1 MSGECEK
8 CGEHALECDC
18 FYDRHI
24 TDHIWISVK
33 DRLPETDVMLLF
45 ISDGRIRFGE
55 YIWYD
60 PDYRWSDIVANLY
73 REDVTYWAHLPKP
86 PVE

>member
-1 MSGECEK
+1 MSQKCEECGK
-8 CGEHALECDC
+8 WDC
-18 FYDRHI
+18 FCDDCR
-24 TDHIWISVK
+24 DEWISVK

-73 REDVTYWAHLPKP
+73 REDVTHWAHLPKLP
-86 PVE
+86 KNEEL